1 LRSHFPNIPGSFI
14 VSFGGRSLPPLQI
27 QAGCMAPRIQTQT
40 RYNTPLRQA
49 QRDLT
54 RSRIRN
60 AARMLFHENH
70 YDSTTMDEIAMAA
83 GLRRSTL
90 YLHYRD
96 KAEILSEIIAE
107 YAPKAQ
113 AILATLPGP
122 MPSVE
127 AVAAWVRRVVKFVAG
142 EQVPLSIILELRR
155 DSKNTIDTLERL
167 TRELLSGLGANN
179 PRFRDAAKADADPVL
194 RARGLLLLQELTYAC
209 EIHLADTAD
218 LRGKAMLQ
226 VTAEDFHAF
235 LSAGSF

>member
-1 LRSHFPNIPGSFI
+1 
-14 VSFGGRSLPPLQI
+14 
-27 QAGCMAPRIQTQT
+27 MAPRNEAQT

-54 RSRIRN
+54 RSRIKN

-83 GLRRSTL
+83 GLRRSTV

-122 MPSVE
+122 KPSVE
-127 AVAAWVRRVVKFVAG
+127 AVASWIRRVVKFVAS
-142 EQVPLSIILELRR
+142 EQVPLSIIMELRR

-167 TRELLSGLGANN
+167 TGELLSGLGANN
-179 PRFRDAAKADADPVL
+179 PRFRDAASADADPVL

-226 VTAEDFHAF
+226 VTAEDFYAF
-235 LSAGSF
+235 LSAGSL